1 MVFRAARLLI
11 LSLVMYDLIRNVIRR
26 PAPREIPT
34 DHPVMRDEQEA
45 CFLWL
50 DRPDA
55 HREIRRRRKA
65 GEITRPEATLLD
77 YWAENGYVILER
89 CVDPDLIDAALD
101 DVDRA
106 WAERR
111 PLSIDVLTTGERT
124 TIAAAGPE
132 ARSVPYKLNDFY
144 LQSESV
150 RRIFLDERVVR
161 FGELVFGGRVVGCNS
176 LTFEYS
182 TQQPAHVD
190 HVYMTPAPARR
201 LVAAW
206 VACEDIAAESGPLEY
221 WPGSHKL
228 APFDFGETGYHY
240 TPEQDAAHAR
250 YVAEQKERFPKRQFL
265 ARKGDVL
272 VWHSMLVHGGGEIL
286 RERLTR
292 KSMAFHYFSDE
303 CTAGTGVPLAWHGRA
318 LYMTKGNSQ
327 G

>member
-1 MVFRAARLLI
+1 
-11 LSLVMYDLIRNVIRR
+11 MYDLIRNAFRR
-26 PAPREIPT
+26 RTPAEIPT

-45 CFLWL
+45 SFLWL

-55 HREIRRRRKA
+55 TRDIRRRRKA
-65 GEITRPEATLLD
+65 GEITRPEAKLLEQ
-77 YWAENGYVILER
+77 WARNGYVILER

-106 WAERR
+106 WAERS
-111 PLSIDVLTTGERT
+111 PFSIDVLTTGERT
-124 TIAAAGPE
+124 TIDAAGPE
-132 ARSVPYKLNDFY
+132 ARAIPYKLNDLY
-144 LQSESV
+144 LHSESV
-150 RRIFLDERVVR
+150 RRIFLDERIVR
-161 FGELVFGGRVVGCNS
+161 FGELVFGARVVGCNS

-201 LVAAW
+201 LLAAW
-206 VACEDIAAESGPLEY
+206 VACEDILEEAGPLEY

-228 APFDFGETGYHY
+228 RPFDFGESAYHY
-240 TPEQDAAHAR
+240 TPEQDAVHAM
-250 YVAEQKERFPKRQFL
+250 YVAEQKDRFPKKRFL

-272 VWHSMLVHGGGEIL
+272 VWHSMLIHGGGAIE

-303 CTAGTGVPLAWHGRA
+303 CMGGTGAPLAEHGRA
-318 LYMTKGNSQ
+318 LYMTKGSQ